1 MRRTK
6 VVRIGEVA
14 REFFSRPYV
23 ARKIAEASLDEL
35 WASVVGLRAAE
46 MTSRVEYKNGIMCVY
61 VTSSV
66 LRHELF
72 MCRKQL
78 AERLNAASPV
88 HDIVR
93 ELIIK

>member
-6 VVRIGEVA
+6 VVRIGDVV
-14 REFFSRPYV
+14 REFFDRPYV
-23 ARKIAEASLDEL
+23 ARKIAEASLPEL
-35 WASVVGLRAAE
+35 WASVAGQSVAD
-46 MTSRVEYKNGIMCVY
+46 MTSRVEYRNGIMCVY

-72 MCRKQL
+72 MRRRQL
-78 AERLNAASPV
+78 ADSLNAASPV